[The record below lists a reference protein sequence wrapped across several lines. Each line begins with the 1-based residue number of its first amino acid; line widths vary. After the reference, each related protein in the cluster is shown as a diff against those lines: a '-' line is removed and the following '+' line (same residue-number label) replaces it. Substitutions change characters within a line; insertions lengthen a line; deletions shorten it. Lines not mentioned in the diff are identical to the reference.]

1 MAKLP
6 EWWTAPYPEITSA
19 KTATDYLDALGASLK
34 REKQNGK
41 WFLATG
47 DQHLIQVDQPA
58 ELDSF
63 ILGFALAH
71 LICERHGLIGM
82 RPGPSARLSA
92 QTIEATEPAAA
103 EDGGD

>member
-41 WFLATG
+41 WTLSTG
-47 DQHLIQVDQPA
+47 EQELVKVDKA
-58 ELDSF
+58 EELDSF

-71 LICERHGLIGM
+71 LICERHGLIG
-82 RPGPSARLSA
+82 RRSGPSA
-92 QTIEATEPAAA
+92 EATEPAEAAAA
-103 EDGGD
+103 EEDGD